1 MTGFASP
8 SSCFGTTGS
17 VGASEASAGAVLCGI
32 ASVDS
37 LVSVVARP
45 AAAPPLPLPR
55 ARVLPRPLGFG
66 GIAVVWI
73 VWNGGAW

>member
-1 MTGFASP
+1 M
-8 SSCFGTTGS
+8 
-17 VGASEASAGAVLCGI
+17 GASEASAGAVLCGI